1 MSKGHVVRLILA
13 ASVLLSAPVRAQE
26 AADPTTMSGDDH
38 VREELGVNAF
48 TTPSIEQIFRDLSAL
63 APIPLDEVQRALPD
77 GVYSN
82 RYQLAMNVGAVI
94 AEGFLA
100 IQAEDPKR
108 LEDVGR
114 VLLKQTRALGVGDRV
129 TSHSKGLLERAA
141 KADWVGLRHELTA
154 TQTEVEK
161 AMLELRDEE
170 MAHMVALGGWM
181 RALEIGAITVRQRYS
196 PERAANLARPE
207 LFDYFIDRLDT
218 LNPSARRSDLVRL
231 ITSQLKTSRSL
242 LNPPKGKTI
251 FESDVAQV
259 AKLVG
264 ESNTLIAQRS
274 ETKVDE
280 QE

>member
-1 MSKGHVVRLILA
+1 MSKGHTVPFIVF
-13 ASVLLSAPVRAQE
+13 ASLLLSSPLRAQE
-26 AADPTTMSGDDH
+26 SADPTEMAGDDH

-48 TTPSIEQIFRDLSAL
+48 TTPSIEQIFRDLASL
-63 APIPLDEVQRALPD
+63 APIPLDAVKRDLPD
-77 GVYSN
+77 GTYTN
-82 RYQLAMNVGAVI
+82 RYQLAMNVGDVI

-100 IQAEDPKR
+100 VQAEDTKR
-108 LEDVGR
+108 LEEVGR
-114 VLLKQTRALGVGDRV
+114 VLLRQTKALGVGDRV
-129 TSHSKGLLERAA
+129 TRHSKGLLERAA
-141 KADWVGLRHELTA
+141 KADWVGLRHELSA
-154 TQTEVEK
+154 TQAEVEK

-196 PERAANLARPE
+196 PERAASLSRPD

-218 LNPSARRSDLVRL
+218 LNPSARRSELVRQ

-280 QE
+280 